1 MKTVLVVED
10 DPRIAQLVQDYLQH
24 AGFSVLIA
32 GDGAGALALARDR
45 RPDLVVLDLGLPGLD
60 GIEVAKGL
68 RRESQ
73 VPLIMLTARVE
84 ESDRL
89 LGLEVGADDYI
100 TKPFSP
106 RELVARVRAV
116 LRRADP
122 QPGAGAPDEVMR
134 RGDLVIDTDRMIVTR
149 AGAAL
154 DLTPTEFEL
163 AAALARRP
171 GRVFTRAQLLDAVR
185 GTEVESFERAI
196 DAHIKNIR
204 RKLELDSRRPRYILT
219 VYGVGYKF
227 AESYAT

>member
-10 DPRIAQLVQDYLQH
+10 DPRIAQIVQDYLRH
-24 AGFSVLIA
+24 AGFAVA
-32 GDGAGALALARDR
+32 MADDGASALALVRDR
-45 RPDLVVLDLGLPGLD
+45 HPDLVVLDLGLPRVD
-60 GIEVAKGL
+60 GIEVAKTL
-68 RRESQ
+68 RREGD
-73 VPLIMLTARVE
+73 VPIVMLTARVE

-89 LGLEVGADDYI
+89 LGLELGADDYL

-106 RELVARVRAV
+106 RELVARVKAV
-116 LRRADP
+116 LRRTERSA
-122 QPGAGAPDEVMR
+122 ASDEHAERLR
-134 RGDLVIDTDRMIVTR
+134 RGDLIFDTARMTVTR

-185 GTEVESFERAI
+185 GSEVDSFERAI

-204 RKLELDSRRPRYILT
+204 RKIEPDSRRPRYIIT
-219 VYGVGYKF
+219 VYGMGYKF
-227 AESYAT
+227 AE